1 MSPKGIYRWRE
12 NIKSK
17 SSFEIIFK
25 VAKALELF
33 FSFFTP
39 VISQDSYVSTYFST
53 LTSRE

>member
-53 LTSRE
+53 TH